1 MITVNEIN
9 LKIYINFFL
18 DQFQDPKAF
27 ESSVTGHMHFNLNLT
42 LQNAEVLGNFSIPI
56 IRDKHK
62 ILCSDKTL

>member
-1 MITVNEIN
+1 MKSISKFTF
-9 LKIYINFFL
+9 NFFL
-18 DQFQDPKAF
+18 EQFQDPKAF